1 MSDWKPTVLMC
12 SNAIEI
18 CICTYVVYTVDV
30 HVSPQWIRI
39 VKKAAGGPITKNTHH
54 PHFARSGN
62 KTPINWCWKT
72 PWVHSSKRK
81 KKQVLVS
88 EQPPY
93 IEEHRL
99 TMCLHLNSP
108 ESILIR
114 KLPKI
119 RLKLVSQL
127 WKFPMYVHSFGLPE
141 NEKKIF
147 Y

>member
-1 MSDWKPTVLMC
+1 M
-12 SNAIEI
+12 
-18 CICTYVVYTVDV
+18 DV

-62 KTPINWCWKT
+62 RTPINWCWKT

-93 IEEHRL
+93 IEEYRW

-127 WKFPMYVHSFGLPE
+127 WTFHSFGLPE
-141 NEKKIF
+141 NEKRFFIKRSFLYIIPLKNEYNFWIF
-147 Y
+147 NLGPKGPIFG